1 MDTEETYNYLREHYS
16 NADPRAL
23 EQVTSLYQ
31 CANDLDNG
39 YRRVLN
45 LLITAYQVGYSQ
57 AQLDELTGFN
67 AGLKEL
73 QDSNEELD
81 TLLTEGARSYG
92 A

>member
-31 CANDLDNG
+31 YAKDLDNG

-45 LLITAYQVGYSQ
+45 LLITAYQVGYGQ
-57 AQLDELTGFN
+57 AQLDELTGFK
-67 AGLKEL
+67 AGLEV
-73 QDSNEELD
+73 NEELNA
-81 TLLTEGARSYG
+81 LLAEGAKSYG